1 MQGMDKRIAA
11 TLSAALLACIFTQ
24 APANAGDVQPYHA
37 TLLTPAPRAGVDVA
51 PNQRA
56 IPRGLA
62 GLWALKVPGVAYTTS
77 VDYGAYTQET
87 LHVSP
92 GAAAGYLRIG
102 RNGRYVWYG
111 SDGKALSH
119 GRLLQVV
126 PHMDAAQGATYWR
139 VYEGREQHYVTL
151 NADGSITVYDPGTNM
166 VSMEGRRR

>member
-1 MQGMDKRIAA
+1 MLVMDKRIIA
-11 TLSAALLACIFTQ
+11 TLAAALLACMFAQT
-24 APANAGDVQPYHA
+24 PANAGDIQPYHA

-51 PNQRA
+51 PQQGA
-56 IPRGLA
+56 MPSGLA
-62 GLWALKVPGVAYTTS
+62 GIWALKVPGVAYTTS

-102 RNGRYVWYG
+102 RNKRYVWYG

-119 GRLLQVV
+119 GRLIRVI
-126 PHMDAAQGATYWR
+126 PHLDAAPGATYWR
-139 VYEGREQHYVTL
+139 VYEGSEQHYITL
-151 NADGSITVYDPGTNM
+151 NAGGSITVYDPGTNM